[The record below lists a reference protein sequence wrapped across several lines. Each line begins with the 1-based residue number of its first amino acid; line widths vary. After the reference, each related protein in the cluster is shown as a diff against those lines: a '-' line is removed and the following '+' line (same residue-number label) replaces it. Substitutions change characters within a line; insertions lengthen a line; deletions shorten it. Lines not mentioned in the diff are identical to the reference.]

1 MQSAPSAPLAGS
13 LPRAREGPLGSLLGS
28 GELGCLGSGPCLII
42 SSPGHVGQ
50 VASPPWASV
59 SLSVNG
65 SENTACFGGGC
76 EEAVGRVCEPLSTA
90 VLPELV
96 PGYGEDADVWG
107 WEDQASSLL
116 AGTRRAYL
124 HNLQYKRAWLLSP
137 WVPDLPD
144 LQFILFLLRRWCQ
157 LLLESSFGS
166 LAVSYPE
173 QGIET
178 APKLS

>member
-1 MQSAPSAPLAGS
+1 MQRAPSAPLAGS

-28 GELGCLGSGPCLII
+28 GELCRLGSGPCLII
-42 SSPGHVGQ
+42 SSPGHVRQ

-59 SLSVNG
+59 SFSVNG

-96 PGYGEDADVWG
+96 LGYGEDADVWG
-107 WEDQASSLL
+107 WEDQAGSLL

-124 HNLQYKRAWLLSP
+124 HNLQYKEGLVA
-137 WVPDLPD
+137 VPLGP
-144 LQFILFLLRRWCQ
+144 
-157 LLLESSFGS
+157 
-166 LAVSYPE
+166 
-173 QGIET
+173 
-178 APKLS
+178 

>member
-1 MQSAPSAPLAGS
+1 MQRAPSAPLAGS

-28 GELGCLGSGPCLII
+28 GELGCLGSGPGSII
-42 SSPGHVGQ
+42 SSPGNVGR

-65 SENTACFGGGC
+65 SENTACFRGGC

-96 PGYGEDADVWG
+96 LGYGEDADVWG
-107 WEDQASSLL
+107 GKTRPAVCLQGRE
-116 AGTRRAYL
+116 GRICTTYRTRRA
-124 HNLQYKRAWLLSP
+124 WVLSP
-137 WVPDLPD
+137 WVPD
-144 LQFILFLLRRWCQ
+144 LQFILFLLRRRCQ

-166 LAVSYPE
+166 LAVSYPKT
-173 QGIET
+173 GN
-178 APKLS
+178 